1 MTVALHQIQ
10 GVGQGQGRGGLA
22 VDADFGAVSHA
33 AGGFRLD
40 FAGSLVTSTGR
51 IVFAGGY
58 IAGIPGVC
66 LLVSVAFGIGVF
78 TGIDIICFIAI
89 IVVTVSYFFGG
100 SESVY
105 GDRLDGIEDHP
116 IEDSFVS
123 EYSTNLESDDMIE
136 SVEFDTKG
144 RIIYITINFVGD
156 TSLVEAQSKT
166 AASLEIFSDDL
177 LSYYDIN
184 FTITSEATDNS
195 DGFTLMGARN
205 VAGSGLVWNNN
216 TPVESEEE

>member
-1 MTVALHQIQ
+1 MNKLKEIWGKNKVL
-10 GVGQGQGRGGLA
+10 
-22 VDADFGAVSHA
+22 
-33 AGGFRLD
+33 
-40 FAGSLVTSTGR
+40 
-51 IVFAGGY
+51 IVL
-58 IAGIPGVC
+58 GII
-66 LLVSVAFGIGVF
+66 L
-78 TGIDIICFIAI
+78 IICFIAI

-123 EYSTNLESDDMIE
+123 EYTTNLESDDMIE

-166 AASLEIFSDDL
+166 AASLETFSDDL

-205 VAGSGLVWNNN
+205 VAGSGIVWNNN

>member
-1 MTVALHQIQ
+1 MNKLKEIWGKNKVL
-10 GVGQGQGRGGLA
+10 
-22 VDADFGAVSHA
+22 
-33 AGGFRLD
+33 
-40 FAGSLVTSTGR
+40 
-51 IVFAGGY
+51 IVL
-58 IAGIPGVC
+58 GII
-66 LLVSVAFGIGVF
+66 L
-78 TGIDIICFIAI
+78 IICFIAI

-123 EYSTNLESDDMIE
+123 EYTTNLESDDMIE

-166 AASLEIFSDDL
+166 AASLETFSDDL